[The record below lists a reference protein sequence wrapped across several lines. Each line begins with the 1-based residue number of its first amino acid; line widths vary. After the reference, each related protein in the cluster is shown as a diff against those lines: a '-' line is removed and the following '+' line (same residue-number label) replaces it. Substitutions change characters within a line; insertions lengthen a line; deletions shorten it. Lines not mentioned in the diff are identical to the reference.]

1 LDQET
6 RLPEKPPDASESLR
20 LVLVEDSED
29 DAHLILHQLRRGGYF
44 VTARRVDTALALAS
58 VLAEGEWDLVIS
70 DHNLPQF
77 SAPEALGLVREHSR
91 DLPFIIVSGS
101 MGEDLAVAAMKAGA
115 ADYLV
120 KGQLTRL
127 APAVRRELAEA
138 AQRRERART
147 EEALRQTENQLRQAQ
162 KMEAVG
168 RLAGGIAHDFNNL
181 LTAILGYSELV
192 LQQMPSDAAVR
203 ADIDEIKKAGDRA
216 AALTRQLLAFS
227 RRQVLEPRVAD
238 FNEIVANVKKLLH
251 RVIGADVELSTDL
264 DPTIGHVRV
273 DIGQM
278 EQVLMNL
285 AINARDAMPQGGRLC
300 IRTSHGEFTQ
310 RHQAHSAAMDAGHY
324 LLVTVSD
331 TGTGMT
337 PDIVKQIFDPFF
349 TTKGEGQGTG
359 LGLSTVY
366 GIVKQS
372 GGYIWVDSEP
382 GRGTVFEIYLPCV
395 DEPLDVVKLGASPLQ
410 RAQGSETILLVDDDV
425 CICDLLRRALKEG
438 GYDVLTAPDGM
449 EAIAVAKAHAGS
461 IHILITDLVMPQM
474 GGTELAAQ
482 LTAAHRDLAVLYIS
496 GYTDRREWKL
506 EASQVGRAYLQKPF
520 TPSVLMRKVRELL
533 DPTTGARGRYD
544 SVASATTP

>member
-1 LDQET
+1 M
-6 RLPEKPPDASESLR
+6 KPADARESLR

-29 DAHLILHQLRRGGYF
+29 DARLILHELRRGGYN
-44 VTARRVDTALALAS
+44 VTARRVDTPQDLAS
-58 VLAEGEWDLVIS
+58 VLADGEWDLVIS

-77 SAPEALGLVREHSR
+77 SAPEALTIVRERAR

-127 APAVRRELAEA
+127 APAVRRELADAE
-138 AQRRERART
+138 QRRQRAQA
-147 EEALRQTENQLRQAQ
+147 EETLRRTENQLRQAQ

-181 LTAILGYSELV
+181 LTAILGYSEL
-192 LQQMPSDAAVR
+192 LLEQMPSDAAGR

-227 RRQVLEPRVAD
+227 RQQVLEPRVAD
-238 FNEIVANVKKLLH
+238 FNEVVANVEKLLH
-251 RVIGADVELSTDL
+251 RVIGADIELVTDL
-264 DPTIGHVRV
+264 DPAIGHVRV
-273 DIGQM
+273 DVGQM

-300 IRTSHGEFTQ
+300 IRTSHKVFTQ
-310 RHQAHSAAMDAGHY
+310 PSRVHTIAMEPGDY
-324 LLVTVSD
+324 LLITVSD

-337 PDIVKQIFDPFF
+337 SDIVKQIFEPFF

-372 GGYIWVDSEP
+372 DGYIWVDSEV
-382 GRGTVFEIYLPCV
+382 GHGTMFEIYLPCV
-395 DEPLDVVKLGASPLQ
+395 DAPLDAVKLGASPPQ
-410 RAQGSETILLVDDDV
+410 KVEGSETILLVDDDV
-425 CICDLLRRALKEG
+425 GIRDLLRRALKDG
-438 GYDVLTAPDGM
+438 GYHVLTAPDGM
-449 EAIAVAKAHAGS
+449 EAIAVAEAHAGS
-461 IHILITDLVMPQM
+461 IHILITDLVMPRM
-474 GGTELAAQ
+474 GGAELAAQ
-482 LTAAHRDLAVLYIS
+482 LTAGHGDLAVLYIS
-496 GYTDRREWKL
+496 GHTDRREWKL
-506 EASQVGRAYLQKPF
+506 ESSQVGRAYLQKPF

-533 DPTTGARGRYD
+533 DATTGARRR
-544 SVASATTP
+544 ATPVPSSRS

>member
-1 LDQET
+1 V
-6 RLPEKPPDASESLR
+6 KPTDVSESLR

-29 DAHLILHQLRRGGYF
+29 DARLILQELCRGGYT
-44 VTARRVDTALALAS
+44 VTARRVDTPQALAS
-58 VLAEGEWDLVIS
+58 VLADGEWDLVIS

-77 SAPEALGLVREHSR
+77 SAPEALRVVRERGR

-127 APAVRRELAEA
+127 VPAVRRELADVE
-138 AQRRERART
+138 QRRQRAQAEGALRRT
-147 EEALRQTENQLRQAQ
+147 EHQLRQAQ
-162 KMEAVG
+162 KMEAIG

-181 LTAILGYSELV
+181 LTAILGYSELL
-192 LQQMPSDAAVR
+192 LQQMPSDAAGR
-203 ADIDEIKKAGDRA
+203 ADLDEIKKAGDRA

-227 RRQVLEPRVAD
+227 RQQVLEPRVAD
-238 FNEIVANVKKLLH
+238 FNDIVANVEKLLH
-251 RVIGADVELSTDL
+251 RVIGADVELVTELNSA
-264 DPTIGHVRV
+264 IGYVRV
-273 DIGQM
+273 DPGQM

-285 AINARDAMPQGGRLC
+285 AVNARDAMPHGGRLC
-300 IRTSHGEFTQ
+300 IRTSQRVFTQ
-310 RHQAHSAAMDAGHY
+310 PYQVHTVAMEPGRY

-337 PDIVKQIFDPFF
+337 PEVVKQIFEPFF
-349 TTKGEGQGTG
+349 TTKGAGQGTG

-395 DEPLDVVKLGASPLQ
+395 DEPLEAVTLGASPLQ
-410 RAQGSETILLVDDDV
+410 RAEGFETVLLVDDDV
-425 CICDLLRRALKEG
+425 GIRDLLCRALKDG
-438 GYDVLTAPDGM
+438 GYHVLTAPDGL
-449 EAIAVAKAHAGS
+449 EARAVAEAHAGS
-461 IHILITDLVMPQM
+461 IDILITDLVMPRM
-474 GGTELAAQ
+474 GGADLAAQ
-482 LTAAHRDLAVLYIS
+482 LSAARRDLAVLYIS

-506 EASQVGRAYLQKPF
+506 EALQVGRAYLQKPF
-520 TPSVLMRKVRELL
+520 IPSVLMRKVRELL
-533 DPTTGARGRYD
+533 NATTGARGRRD
-544 SVASATTP
+544 SVASATARLR